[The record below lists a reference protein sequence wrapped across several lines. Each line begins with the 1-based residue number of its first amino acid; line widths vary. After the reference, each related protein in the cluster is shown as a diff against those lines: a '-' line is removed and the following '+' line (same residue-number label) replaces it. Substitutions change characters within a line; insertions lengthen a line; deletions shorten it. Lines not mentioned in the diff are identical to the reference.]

1 MALNIKNAEVERL
14 AAEVARMAKETKT
27 EAIRRALQDRKA
39 RLAVRTG
46 TAQDRVAQ
54 IKEYLEREVR
64 PLLPPELRRKGISK
78 REREKILGIGPHGFP
93 E

>member
-14 AAEVARMAKETKT
+14 AIEVSRMAKESKT
-27 EAIRRALQDRKA
+27 EAIRRALEDRKM
-39 RLAVRTG
+39 RLAVRG
-46 TAQDRVAQ
+46 GNAYDRVAL

-64 PLLPPELRRKGISK
+64 PLIPANLRGKRISK
-78 REREKILGIGPHGFP
+78 REREEILGIGPKGYP